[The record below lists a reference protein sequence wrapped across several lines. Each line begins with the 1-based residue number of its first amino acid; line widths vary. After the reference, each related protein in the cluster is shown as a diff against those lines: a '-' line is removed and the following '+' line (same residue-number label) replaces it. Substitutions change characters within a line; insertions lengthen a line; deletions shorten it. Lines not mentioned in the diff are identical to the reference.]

1 MSSRISL
8 CVCSFP
14 SVLSG
19 WAFRL
24 EITKQRRAL
33 VLIYSV
39 RSASM
44 VDKENSRTLGFSG
57 DASICPSDKS
67 RNNIEGGR
75 EGMRSCAAIEICLLD
90 SSLLLKGLFACSF
103 ASAICTH
110 TSMSVYIFYRSNFL
124 FYWSRRRFFIDVE
137 RMRHLV
143 ETWSESRSND
153 IMDSILIEKRS
164 SKSIYRQCAIVPFY
178 LSTPSDRDVSIEMAE
193 LCPEMTSSTRTT
205 NCTERA

>member
-1 MSSRISL
+1 MLTRLKSSNMFELNCSAFETNGIIAAVSCVFSLSNVVYSSLAEDMSSRISL

-67 RNNIEGGR
+67 RNNIEGGGDAILR
-75 EGMRSCAAIEICLLD
+75 RNRDLSLGFFSIIERSFRLL
-90 SSLLLKGLFACSF
+90 FCF
-103 ASAICTH
+103 
-110 TSMSVYIFYRSNFL
+110 
-124 FYWSRRRFFIDVE
+124 
-137 RMRHLV
+137 RHLY
-143 ETWSESRSND
+143 TH
-153 IMDSILIEKRS
+153 
-164 SKSIYRQCAIVPFY
+164 IYECLYF
-178 LSTPSDRDVSIEMAE
+178 L
-193 LCPEMTSSTRTT
+193 
-205 NCTERA
+205 